1 MKDLLYHN
9 YSSILVLR
17 EREREREREIVLW
30 NNEMESWKQRKEKKI
45 DEREKEI

>member
-1 MKDLLYHN
+1 MKDFLYHN

-17 EREREREREIVLW
+17 EREREREREFCGI
-30 NNEMESWKQRKEKKI
+30 MKWKVGKKEKKRKI